1 MTVTELRA
9 LYKDNQLIEA
19 IVEPSLQDG
28 QWIIEFK
35 YRKGGFVILTDDH
48 GEECLYSDLDDAS
61 KSAMSV
67 GFHQVRIEER

>member
-1 MTVTELRA
+1 MTVTELRE

-19 IVEPSLQDG
+19 IVEPSMYDG

-35 YRKGGFVILTDDH
+35 HRRGGFVILTDAQ

-67 GFHQVRIEER
+67 GFHQIRIEEK